1 MYPMSYSF
9 KIQNIFSKLTE
20 FITLKFLAH
29 KVRELGYSRAIPDC
43 QCFFFDL
50 VREEKN
56 IEGRFCS
63 PKKGCIVAWEGGFGQ
78 GGFF

>member
-29 KVRELGYSRAIPDC
+29 KVREFGFRRAIPDC
-43 QCFFFDL
+43 QFFFFDL
-50 VREEKN
+50 VREEK
-56 IEGRFCS
+56 IFYVQISC
-63 PKKGCIVAWEGGFGQ
+63 PFPQILFTGFSVVG
-78 GGFF
+78 